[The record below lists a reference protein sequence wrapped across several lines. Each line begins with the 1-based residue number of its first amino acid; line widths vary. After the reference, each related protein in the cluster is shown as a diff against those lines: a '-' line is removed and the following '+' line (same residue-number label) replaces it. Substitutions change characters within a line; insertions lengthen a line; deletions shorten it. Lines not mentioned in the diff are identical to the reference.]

1 MNEKG
6 KGISNTFVSIV
17 KETFLERGFPG
28 GTDDKASAYNAA
40 MLEIRFNPWARK
52 ILWRRKQQPTPV
64 FLPGESHGCRGLVG
78 YSPWGRK
85 ESDMTEQAT

>member
-64 FLPGESHGCRGLVG
+64 FLPGEYHG
-78 YSPWGRK
+78 
-85 ESDMTEQAT
+85 